1 MSRTVQACQ
10 LLLFFFRLPIL
21 LLVSGPFLV
30 GFAFFTHGHL
40 NVNQQFLPDV
50 GEGNVD
56 VGITGID
63 VVEESNVDVD
73 TILVRYYS

>member
-1 MSRTVQACQ
+1 
-10 LLLFFFRLPIL
+10 
-21 LLVSGPFLV
+21 
-30 GFAFFTHGHL
+30 
-40 NVNQQFLPDV
+40 VNQPYLPPDV

-73 TILVRYYS
+73 TILVR

>member
-1 MSRTVQACQ
+1 M
-10 LLLFFFRLPIL
+10 LLLEFSCHYRIN
-21 LLVSGPFLV
+21 S
-30 GFAFFTHGHL
+30 
-40 NVNQQFLPDV
+40 NPDV

-73 TILVRYYS
+73 RVMVSASEIFNLSAIKSAKFNSKRVPSQLHDISTE